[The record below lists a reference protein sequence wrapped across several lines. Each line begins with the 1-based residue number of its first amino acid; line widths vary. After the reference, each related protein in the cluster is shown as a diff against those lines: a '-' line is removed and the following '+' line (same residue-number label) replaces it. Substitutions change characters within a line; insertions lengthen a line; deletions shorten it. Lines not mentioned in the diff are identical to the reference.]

1 MTVKFQVKISL
12 QVRMKVM
19 SVHPSKLQDPKQLHL
34 VADLGKPISLEEISD
49 LKARRL
55 GRWFQRLE
63 LMERSDKTLNKLMHD
78 ILKFRIIELS
88 LFDLELSHLM
98 ELHSFR
104 VDDFSKCAESKE

>member
-78 ILKFRIIELS
+78 IIGDIDDNGDGEISFQEFCKMMRKI
-88 LFDLELSHLM
+88 LE
-98 ELHSFR
+98 
-104 VDDFSKCAESKE
+104 